1 MKEMRRNIRLVGTLL
16 LALFI
21 GAGAVFGFT
30 VYSQGSRWQASQYNT
45 RMASMKNKMAMG
57 TITDRNGDTLA
68 YTTADGERR
77 YMSGEAA
84 RRALSQTVGDP
95 KSMSGTGVETFHAGS
110 LLGFSGSVLDRM
122 WQWFRGEAPRGYD
135 IQLTV
140 DASLTAYISQQ
151 FPAASG
157 SGSSKSYY
165 RGAAVVINY
174 KTGEILAMVS
184 RPNYDPDK
192 LSTRR
197 TDPEDTSYLNRCLQG
212 QYTPGSIFKVV
223 TLCAALNSMDGVT
236 ARRFNCYGERVFG
249 NNAVRCPRGDAHGEL
264 TLEQAF
270 AKSCN
275 VTFASLAYEMG
286 EDRLVRT
293 ARELGFNTDFLF
305 QDIILYASK
314 IPDDMASES
323 ELAWSGVGQGKIQVT
338 PMHMAM
344 LAGAVAN
351 GGLMMEPRLIAQVTG
366 SAPIPKPATASR
378 AFMRAMSEDTAD
390 KIKGYML
397 ETVRSGTAAGAA
409 VSGYKIC
416 GKTGTAEVS
425 DDKSVPTDA
434 WFIGFV
440 DSEEYPFAVAV
451 VVERGGS
458 GSVTAAGLAATA
470 LRKTIELY

>member
-16 LALFI
+16 LVLFI
-21 GAGAVFGFT
+21 GAGVAFGFT
-30 VYSQGSRWQASQYNT
+30 VYSQGSRWQASQYNP
-45 RMASMKNKMAMG
+45 RVKSARDKIAMG
-57 TITDRNGDTLA
+57 TITDRGGDILA
-68 YTTADGERR
+68 HTTADGERK
-77 YMSGEAA
+77 YAPIEAM

-95 KSMSGTGVETFHAGS
+95 LSMSGTGVETFHVGS

-122 WQWFRGEAPRGYD
+122 WQWLRGESPRGYD

-151 FPAASG
+151 FPALSG
-157 SGSSKSYY
+157 SGGSKSYL

-174 KTGEILAMVS
+174 RTGEILAMVS

-197 TDPEDTSYLNRCLQG
+197 IDAEDTSYLNRCLQG

-223 TLCAALNSMDGVT
+223 TLCAALNAMDNVT
-236 ARRFNCYGERVFG
+236 ARRFTCYGERVFG
-249 NNAVRCPRGDAHGEL
+249 NNAVRCPQGAAHGEL

-286 EDRLVRT
+286 EGQLIKT
-293 ARELGFNTDFLF
+293 ARELGFNADFLF
-305 QDIILYASK
+305 QDIILYASS
-314 IPDDMASES
+314 IPEGMASDS
-323 ELAWSGVGQGKIQVT
+323 ELAWSGVGQGQILVT

-351 GGLMMEPRLIAQVTG
+351 NGLMMEPRLIAQVNG
-366 SAPIPKPATASR
+366 SAPIPRPGTASR
-378 AFMRAMSEDTAD
+378 AFKRAMSEDIANR
-390 KIKGYML
+390 IKGYML
-397 ETVRSGTAAGAA
+397 ETVRSGTAAAAA

-425 DDKSVPTDA
+425 DDKSAPTNA

-440 DSEEYPFAVAV
+440 DSEEHPYAVAV
-451 VVERGGS
+451 IIEKGGS
-458 GSVTAAGLAATA
+458 GSGRAAELAAKA
-470 LRKTIELY
+470 LKKTIELY